1 MFPLN
6 NRSDEIMW
14 TEYMTENQVHTG
26 LLLQPVLV
34 TLTYR
39 RHSTDTKSRSSGRE
53 AELIQYCVGP
63 RWIDHGDIAAEGRA
77 RHYPHRTLAERD
89 GHGVCEDERH
99 GTTCP

>member
-6 NRSDEIMW
+6 NWSDEIMRP
-14 TEYMTENQVHTG
+14 ECMTGNQVHTG

-63 RWIDHGDIAAEGRA
+63 RWIDHGDVAVEGRA

-89 GHGVCEDERH
+89 GHGVYEDERH
-99 GTTCP
+99 ETTCP